1 MVRRCPTPTSS
12 RTQTCPTLPRRSPSH
27 SATRVVSAFATP
39 TELMAAELAKAER
52 PVSTRELV
60 QIICQTEGK
69 NGQDRRVFAD
79 VTKRA
84 SKALREMRRLG
95 IVASE
100 QDRRGTFVWAPSRKG
115 EYHNVTTFGQ
125 SGEESVVRAIPH
137 PSCLG
142 GRPDRNCCHL
152 VRISKG
158 RLC

>member
-1 MVRRCPTPTSS
+1 MPDADKLTNADLSDLAAAFTFALRYQGRKRVRN
-12 RTQTCPTLPRRSPSH
+12 
-27 SATRVVSAFATP
+27 AD
-39 TELMAAELAKAER
+39 ELMAAELAKAER

>member
-1 MVRRCPTPTSS
+1 LTLPIRKQPPCRHVRGIRPNRESKQHCDKNNCGPHVRSRSSTIVRRCPTPKLTNADLSDLAAAFTFAL
-12 RTQTCPTLPRRSPSH
+12 RYQGRK
-27 SATRVVSAFATP
+27 RVRNAD
-39 TELMAAELAKAER
+39 ELMAAELAKAER

-100 QDRRGTFVWAPSRKG
+100 QDRRGTFVWATLP
-115 EYHNVTTFGQ
+115 
-125 SGEESVVRAIPH
+125 
-137 PSCLG
+137 
-142 GRPDRNCCHL
+142 
-152 VRISKG
+152 
-158 RLC
+158 